1 MGKFV
6 FERDYETLLAMCG
19 GDEDL
24 AMDAVVSSLESEQ
37 KGRNRSITAELS
49 LQVERRNKS
58 KDVMD
63 SMIIEPLNVA
73 IIDKIDYYLVYDH
86 IDEGLLYEMLNVLST
101 LSEREIEVLYYRFF
115 RGFIL
120 DKTGWEFDIGKE
132 RTRQIEAKALRKL
145 RHPQRAMWIRDYAYP
160 GYENDGKDICYA
172 HTDFSDFHK
181 FMDMAVDYKNKH
193 QSKTSLEVKKKTMK
207 KRTLSHASLVISRF
221 CKNMED
227 FMINGACEIKKP
239 PQFEYNEMVAI
250 RKDIFKDV
258 DKFVNSIDIYP
269 CPYVLK
275 RSIKLTLAEVYYRCT
290 TLNSVY
296 NIINLL
302 YFKDNKLTGY
312 KKLKEILRSI
322 CPFTQKATYA
332 KQFNEK
338 DEGWV
343 EYYDYRW
350 AHGFSRDK
358 IPYHNMPKELQ
369 NIITVPSYIEY
380 YKKHGPVFSDIE
392 DLLLYSLYNDDD
404 NVYYHN
410 DSLIDYIK
418 NVYYEGLDM
427 SMWGIYDE
435 EQNIQYDLYQ
445 LYNEL
450 DHERLWGVK
459 FPVVKKL
466 RLTGEE
472 LETNAWNY
480 INTVLYEAIHP
491 KTYVRTAM
499 LGYYYSMIFLH
510 IVGYADIAGRFGIPM
525 EFISQRTDSFD
536 IEDKK
541 KIAMISNVFVWGYN
555 KSFVKFSIEDFF
567 AIYNNKNFEYTL
579 NRIIQVME
587 KSSNLEEEGASKD
600 VVKSINTI
608 IYGKKI
614 I

>member
-6 FERDYETLLAMCG
+6 FERDYETLLNICG

-24 AMDAVVSSLESEQ
+24 AMDVVVSLLESEQ
-37 KGRNRSITAELS
+37 KCRNRSMTAELS
-49 LQVERRNKS
+49 LQIERRNKS

-63 SMIIEPLNVA
+63 SMIIEPLDIA
-73 IIDKIDYYLVYDH
+73 TIDKIDYYLIYDH

-101 LSEREIEVLYYRFF
+101 LSEREIAVLYYRFF
-115 RGFIL
+115 RGFTL
-120 DKTGWEFDIGKE
+120 DRTGNEFGVGKE
-132 RTRQIEAKALRKL
+132 RIRQVETKALRKL
-145 RHPQRAMWIRDYAYP
+145 RHPQRAMWIKDYAYP
-160 GYENDGKDICYA
+160 GYENDGRNICYT
-172 HTDFSDFHK
+172 HTNFSDFHK

-193 QSKTSLEVKKKTMK
+193 QPKTLLEAKKKRMK

-221 CKNMED
+221 CRHMED
-227 FMINGACEIKKP
+227 FMINGEREITNKP

-269 CPYVLK
+269 FPYVLK
-275 RSIKLTLAEVYYRCT
+275 RAIKLTLEEVYYRCT

-302 YFKDNKLTGY
+302 YFKDTKLTGY
-312 KKLKEILRSI
+312 KKLKEIIRSI

-338 DEGWV
+338 DEGWI
-343 EYYDYRW
+343 EYYNYRW
-350 AHGFSRDK
+350 NHGFIRDK
-358 IPYHNMPKELQ
+358 ISYYNMPKELQ
-369 NIITVPSYIEY
+369 TIITVPPYVEY
-380 YKKHGPVFSDIE
+380 YKEHGPVFSDID

-410 DSLIDYIK
+410 YSLIGYIK

-435 EQNIQYDLYQ
+435 EQNIQYNLYQ
-445 LYNEL
+445 LYKEL
-450 DHERLWGVK
+450 DHDWLFEAK
-459 FPVVKKL
+459 FPIVEKL

-472 LETNAWNY
+472 LETNAWKY
-480 INTVLYEAIHP
+480 INTVLYKAISP
-491 KTYVRTAM
+491 KIYVRTVM

-510 IVGYADIAGRFGIPM
+510 TVGYANIESRFGIPI
-525 EFISQRTDSFD
+525 EYISQRTDSFD

-541 KIAMISNVFVWGYN
+541 KIAMISNVFIWGYN

-567 AIYNNKNFEYTL
+567 AIYDSKNFEYAL
-579 NRIIQVME
+579 DRIIRIM
-587 KSSNLEEEGASKD
+587 KRSSNLEKEDASGD
-600 VVKSINTI
+600 VIESINAI
-608 IYGKKI
+608 IYSKK
-614 I
+614 

>member
-6 FERDYETLLAMCG
+6 FERDYETLLNICE

-24 AMDAVVSSLESEQ
+24 AMDVVVSSLESEQ
-37 KGRNRSITAELS
+37 KCRNRSMTAELS
-49 LQVERRNKS
+49 LQIERRNKS

-63 SMIIEPLNVA
+63 SMIIEPLDIA
-73 IIDKIDYYLVYDH
+73 TIDKIDYYLIYDH

-115 RGFIL
+115 RGFTL
-120 DKTGWEFDIGKE
+120 DRTGNEFGVGKE
-132 RTRQIEAKALRKL
+132 RIRQVEAKALRKL
-145 RHPQRAMWIRDYAYP
+145 RHPQRAMWIKDYAYP
-160 GYENDGKDICYA
+160 GYENDGRNICYT
-172 HTDFSDFHK
+172 HTNFSDFHK

-193 QSKTSLEVKKKTMK
+193 QPKTLLEAKKKRMK

-221 CKNMED
+221 CRHMED
-227 FMINGACEIKKP
+227 FMINGAREITNKP

-269 CPYVLK
+269 FPYVLK
-275 RSIKLTLAEVYYRCT
+275 RAIKLTLEEVYYRCT

-302 YFKDNKLTGY
+302 YLKDTKLTGY
-312 KKLKEILRSI
+312 KKLKEIIRSI

-338 DEGWV
+338 DEGWI
-343 EYYDYRW
+343 EYYNYRW
-350 AHGFSRDK
+350 NHGFIRDK
-358 IPYHNMPKELQ
+358 ISYYNIPKELQ
-369 NIITVPSYIEY
+369 TIITVPLYVEY
-380 YKKHGPVFSDIE
+380 YKEHGPVFSDID

-435 EQNIQYDLYQ
+435 EQNIQYNLYQ
-445 LYNEL
+445 LYKEL
-450 DHERLWGVK
+450 DHDWLFEAK
-459 FPVVKKL
+459 FPIVEKL

-480 INTVLYEAIHP
+480 INTVLYKAISP
-491 KTYVRTAM
+491 KIYVRTVM

-510 IVGYADIAGRFGIPM
+510 TVGYANIESRFGIPI
-525 EFISQRTDSFD
+525 EYISQRTDSFD

-541 KIAMISNVFVWGYN
+541 KIAMISNVFIWGYN

-567 AIYNNKNFEYTL
+567 AIYDSKNFEYAL
-579 NRIIQVME
+579 DRIMQIM
-587 KSSNLEEEGASKD
+587 KRSSNLEKEDASGD
-600 VVKSINTI
+600 VIESINAI
-608 IYGKKI
+608 IYSKK
-614 I
+614 

>member
-6 FERDYETLLAMCG
+6 FERDYETLLNICE

-24 AMDAVVSSLESEQ
+24 AMDVVVSSLESEQ
-37 KGRNRSITAELS
+37 KCRNRSMTAELS
-49 LQVERRNKS
+49 LQMERRNKS

-63 SMIIEPLNVA
+63 SMIIEPLDIA
-73 IIDKIDYYLVYDH
+73 TIDKIDYYLIYDH

-115 RGFIL
+115 RGFTL
-120 DKTGWEFDIGKE
+120 DRTGNEFGIGKE
-132 RTRQIEAKALRKL
+132 RIRQVEAKALRKL

-160 GYENDGKDICYA
+160 GYENDGRNICYT
-172 HTDFSDFHK
+172 HTNFSDFHK
-181 FMDMAVDYKNKH
+181 FIDMAVDYKNKH
-193 QSKTSLEVKKKTMK
+193 QPKTLLEAKKKKMK

-221 CKNMED
+221 CRHMED
-227 FMINGACEIKKP
+227 FIINGAREITNKP
-239 PQFEYNEMVAI
+239 PQFEYNEMVVI

-269 CPYVLK
+269 FPYVLK
-275 RSIKLTLAEVYYRCT
+275 RAIKLTLEEVYYRCT

-302 YFKDNKLTGY
+302 YFKDTKLTGY
-312 KKLKEILRSI
+312 KKLKEIIRSI

-338 DEGWV
+338 DEGWI
-343 EYYDYRW
+343 EYYNYRW
-350 AHGFSRDK
+350 NHGFIRDK
-358 IPYHNMPKELQ
+358 ISYYNMPKELQ
-369 NIITVPSYIEY
+369 TIITVPLYVEY
-380 YKKHGPVFSDIE
+380 YKEHGPVFSDID

-410 DSLIDYIK
+410 DSLIGYIK

-435 EQNIQYDLYQ
+435 EQNIQYNLYQ
-445 LYNEL
+445 LYKEL
-450 DHERLWGVK
+450 DYDWLFEAK
-459 FPVVKKL
+459 FPIVEKL

-472 LETNAWNY
+472 LEINAWNY
-480 INTVLYEAIHP
+480 INTVLYKAISP
-491 KTYVRTAM
+491 KIYVRTVM

-510 IVGYADIAGRFGIPM
+510 TVGYANIESRFGIPI
-525 EFISQRTDSFD
+525 EYISQRADSFD

-541 KIAMISNVFVWGYN
+541 KIAMISNVFIWGYN

-567 AIYNNKNFEYTL
+567 AIYDSKNFEYAL
-579 NRIIQVME
+579 DRIMRIM
-587 KSSNLEEEGASKD
+587 KRSSNLEKEDASGD
-600 VVKSINTI
+600 VIESINAI
-608 IYGKKI
+608 IYSKK
-614 I
+614 

>member
-6 FERDYETLLAMCG
+6 FERDYETLLNICG

-24 AMDAVVSSLESEQ
+24 AMDVVVSSLESEQ
-37 KGRNRSITAELS
+37 KCRNRSMTAELS
-49 LQVERRNKS
+49 LQMERRNKS

-63 SMIIEPLNVA
+63 SMIIEPLDIA
-73 IIDKIDYYLVYDH
+73 TIDKIDYYLIYDH

-115 RGFIL
+115 RGFTL
-120 DKTGWEFDIGKE
+120 DRTGNEFGVGKE
-132 RTRQIEAKALRKL
+132 RIRQVEAKALRKL
-145 RHPQRAMWIRDYAYP
+145 RHPQRAMWIKDYAYP
-160 GYENDGKDICYA
+160 GYENDGRNICYT
-172 HTDFSDFHK
+172 HTNFSDFHK

-193 QSKTSLEVKKKTMK
+193 QPKTLLEAKKKRMK

-221 CKNMED
+221 CRHMED
-227 FMINGACEIKKP
+227 FMINGAREITNKP
-239 PQFEYNEMVAI
+239 PQFEYNEMVVI

-269 CPYVLK
+269 FPYVLK
-275 RSIKLTLAEVYYRCT
+275 RAIKLTLEEVYYRCT

-302 YFKDNKLTGY
+302 YFKDTKLTGY
-312 KKLKEILRSI
+312 KKLKEIIRSI

-338 DEGWV
+338 DEGWI
-343 EYYDYRW
+343 EYYNYRW
-350 AHGFSRDK
+350 NHGFIRDK
-358 IPYHNMPKELQ
+358 ISYYNMPKELQ
-369 NIITVPSYIEY
+369 TIITVPSYVEY
-380 YKKHGPVFSDIE
+380 YKEHGPVFSDID

-410 DSLIDYIK
+410 DSLIGYIK

-435 EQNIQYDLYQ
+435 EQNIQYNLYQ
-445 LYNEL
+445 LYKEL
-450 DHERLWGVK
+450 DHDWLFEAK
-459 FPVVKKL
+459 FPIVEKL

-480 INTVLYEAIHP
+480 INTVLYKAISP
-491 KTYVRTAM
+491 KIYVRTVM

-510 IVGYADIAGRFGIPM
+510 TVGYANIESRFGIPI
-525 EFISQRTDSFD
+525 EYISQRTDSFD

-541 KIAMISNVFVWGYN
+541 KIAMISNVFIWGYN

-567 AIYNNKNFEYTL
+567 AIYDSKNFEYAL
-579 NRIIQVME
+579 DRIMRIM
-587 KSSNLEEEGASKD
+587 KRSSNLEKEDASGD
-600 VVKSINTI
+600 VIESINAI
-608 IYGKKI
+608 IYSKK
-614 I
+614 

>member
-6 FERDYETLLAMCG
+6 FERDYETLLNICE

-24 AMDAVVSSLESEQ
+24 AMDVVVSSLESEQ
-37 KGRNRSITAELS
+37 KCRNRSMTAELS
-49 LQVERRNKS
+49 LQIERRNKS

-63 SMIIEPLNVA
+63 SMIIEPLDIA
-73 IIDKIDYYLVYDH
+73 TIDKIDYYLIYDH

-115 RGFIL
+115 RGFTL
-120 DKTGWEFDIGKE
+120 DRTGNEFGVGKE
-132 RTRQIEAKALRKL
+132 RIRQVEAKALRKL

-160 GYENDGKDICYA
+160 GYENDGRNICYT
-172 HTDFSDFHK
+172 HTNFSDFHK

-193 QSKTSLEVKKKTMK
+193 QPKTLLEAKKKKMK

-221 CKNMED
+221 CRHMED
-227 FMINGACEIKKP
+227 FMINGAREITNKP
-239 PQFEYNEMVAI
+239 PQFEYNEMVVI

-269 CPYVLK
+269 FPYVLK
-275 RSIKLTLAEVYYRCT
+275 RAIKLTLEEVYYRCT

-302 YFKDNKLTGY
+302 YFKDTKLTGY
-312 KKLKEILRSI
+312 KKLKEIIRSI

-338 DEGWV
+338 DEGWI
-343 EYYDYRW
+343 EYYNYRW
-350 AHGFSRDK
+350 NHGFIRDK
-358 IPYHNMPKELQ
+358 ISYYNMPKELQ
-369 NIITVPSYIEY
+369 TIITVPSYVEY
-380 YKKHGPVFSDIE
+380 YKEHGPVFSDID

-410 DSLIDYIK
+410 DSLIGYIK

-435 EQNIQYDLYQ
+435 EQNIQYNLYQ
-445 LYNEL
+445 LYKEL
-450 DHERLWGVK
+450 DYDWLFEAK
-459 FPVVKKL
+459 FPIVEKL

-480 INTVLYEAIHP
+480 INTVLYKAISP
-491 KTYVRTAM
+491 KIYVRTVM

-510 IVGYADIAGRFGIPM
+510 TVGYANIESRFGIPIKY
-525 EFISQRTDSFD
+525 ISQRTDSFD

-541 KIAMISNVFVWGYN
+541 KIAMISNVFIWGYN

-567 AIYNNKNFEYTL
+567 AIYNNKNFEYAL
-579 NRIIQVME
+579 DRIMRIM
-587 KSSNLEEEGASKD
+587 KRSSNLEKEDASGD
-600 VVKSINTI
+600 VIESINAI
-608 IYGKKI
+608 IYSKK
-614 I
+614 

>member
-6 FERDYETLLAMCG
+6 FERDYETLLNICG

-24 AMDAVVSSLESEQ
+24 AMDVVVSLLESEQ
-37 KGRNRSITAELS
+37 KCRNRSMTAELS
-49 LQVERRNKS
+49 LQIERRNKS

-63 SMIIEPLNVA
+63 SMIIEPLDIA
-73 IIDKIDYYLVYDH
+73 TIDKIDYYLIYDH

-101 LSEREIEVLYYRFF
+101 LSEREIAVLYYRFF
-115 RGFIL
+115 RGFTL
-120 DKTGWEFDIGKE
+120 DRTGNEFGVGKE
-132 RTRQIEAKALRKL
+132 RIRQVETKALRKL
-145 RHPQRAMWIRDYAYP
+145 RHPQRAMWIKDYAYP
-160 GYENDGKDICYA
+160 GYENDGRNICYT
-172 HTDFSDFHK
+172 HTNFSDFHK

-193 QSKTSLEVKKKTMK
+193 QPKTLLEAKKKRMK

-221 CKNMED
+221 CRNMED
-227 FMINGACEIKKP
+227 FMINGAREITNKP
-239 PQFEYNEMVAI
+239 PQFEHNEMVAI

-269 CPYVLK
+269 FPYVLK
-275 RSIKLTLAEVYYRCT
+275 RAIKLTLEEVYYRCT

-302 YFKDNKLTGY
+302 YFKDTKLTGY
-312 KKLKEILRSI
+312 KKLKEIIRSI

-338 DEGWV
+338 DEGWI
-343 EYYDYRW
+343 EYYNYRW
-350 AHGFSRDK
+350 NHGFIRDK
-358 IPYHNMPKELQ
+358 ISYYNMPKELQ
-369 NIITVPSYIEY
+369 TIITVPPYVEY
-380 YKKHGPVFSDIE
+380 YKEHGPVFSDID

-410 DSLIDYIK
+410 YSLIGYIK

-435 EQNIQYDLYQ
+435 EQNIQYNLYQ
-445 LYNEL
+445 LYKEL
-450 DHERLWGVK
+450 DHDWLFEAK
-459 FPVVKKL
+459 FPIVEKL

-480 INTVLYEAIHP
+480 INTVLYKAISP
-491 KTYVRTAM
+491 KIYVRTAM

-510 IVGYADIAGRFGIPM
+510 TVGYANIESRFGIPI
-525 EFISQRTDSFD
+525 EYISQRTDSFD

-541 KIAMISNVFVWGYN
+541 KIAMISNVFIWGYN

-567 AIYNNKNFEYTL
+567 AIYDSKNFGYAL
-579 NRIIQVME
+579 DRIIWIMKRSSDLE
-587 KSSNLEEEGASKD
+587 KEDASGD
-600 VVKSINTI
+600 VIESINAI
-608 IYGKKI
+608 IYSKK
-614 I
+614 

>member
-6 FERDYETLLAMCG
+6 FERDYETLLNICG

-24 AMDAVVSSLESEQ
+24 AMDVVVSSLESEQ
-37 KGRNRSITAELS
+37 KCRNRSMTAELS
-49 LQVERRNKS
+49 LQIERRNKS

-63 SMIIEPLNVA
+63 SMIIEPLDIA
-73 IIDKIDYYLVYDH
+73 TIDKIDYYLIYDH

-101 LSEREIEVLYYRFF
+101 LSEREVEVLYYRFF
-115 RGFIL
+115 RGFTL
-120 DKTGWEFDIGKE
+120 DRTGNEFGVGKE
-132 RTRQIEAKALRKL
+132 RIRQVEAKALRKL
-145 RHPQRAMWIRDYAYP
+145 RHPQRAMWIKDYAYP
-160 GYENDGKDICYA
+160 GYENDGRNICYT
-172 HTDFSDFHK
+172 HTNFSDFHK

-193 QSKTSLEVKKKTMK
+193 QPKTLLEAKKKRMK

-221 CKNMED
+221 CRHMED
-227 FMINGACEIKKP
+227 FMINGAREITNKP

-269 CPYVLK
+269 FPYVLK
-275 RSIKLTLAEVYYRCT
+275 RAIKLTLEEVYYRCT

-302 YFKDNKLTGY
+302 YFKNTKLTGY
-312 KKLKEILRSI
+312 KKLKEIIRSI

-338 DEGWV
+338 DEGWI
-343 EYYDYRW
+343 EYYNYRW
-350 AHGFSRDK
+350 NHGFIRDK
-358 IPYHNMPKELQ
+358 ISYYNMPKELQ
-369 NIITVPSYIEY
+369 TIITVPSYVEY
-380 YKKHGPVFSDIE
+380 YKKHGPVFSDID

-435 EQNIQYDLYQ
+435 EQNIQYNLYQ
-445 LYNEL
+445 LYKEL
-450 DHERLWGVK
+450 YHDWLFEAK
-459 FPVVKKL
+459 FPIVEKL

-480 INTVLYEAIHP
+480 INTVLYKAISP
-491 KTYVRTAM
+491 KIYVRTVM

-510 IVGYADIAGRFGIPM
+510 TVGYANIESRFGIPI
-525 EFISQRTDSFD
+525 EYISQRADSFD

-541 KIAMISNVFVWGYN
+541 KIAMISNVFIWGYN

-567 AIYNNKNFEYTL
+567 AIYDSKNFEYVL
-579 NRIIQVME
+579 DRIMRIM
-587 KSSNLEEEGASKD
+587 KRSSNLEKEDASGN
-600 VVKSINTI
+600 VIESINAI
-608 IYGKKI
+608 IYSKK
-614 I
+614 